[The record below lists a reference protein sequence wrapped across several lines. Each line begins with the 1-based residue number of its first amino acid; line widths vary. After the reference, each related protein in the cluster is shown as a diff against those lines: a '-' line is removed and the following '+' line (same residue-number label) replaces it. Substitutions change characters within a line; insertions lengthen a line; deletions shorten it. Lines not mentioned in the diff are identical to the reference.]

1 MARQHAGVRVLED
14 FTAACGQCL
23 LPWRKCPVQREEEFK
38 KTRGQVASGCEVLW
52 RAIHQRFVVDHVLF
66 FKSGLS
72 GMPVT
77 VGVPHGRVRVNEL
90 ARVPALRPTRNASGY
105 RRRGPA

>member
-23 LPWRKCPVQREEEFK
+23 LPWRKCPVQREEEFE
-38 KTRGQVASGCEVLW
+38 KTLGQVASGCEVLW

-66 FKSGLS
+66 LKWA
-72 GMPVT
+72 
-77 VGVPHGRVRVNEL
+77 VGDAGDCWSL
-90 ARVPALRPTRNASGY
+90 AWAG
-105 RRRGPA
+105 GGE